1 MRKRLRKKL
10 RRGEFTEYAFD
21 VQYSLEAGTPAAVA
35 EEFLDRFV
43 EHAIEAHNLSC
54 GGGGQGVG
62 WDFLVTKAGRGSP
75 TEEQRRAV
83 DAWLAAQ
90 PEVRSHTVG
99 QFVDAWYGPEDVSV
113 TSPPP
118 DVQGGA

>member
-21 VQYSLEAGTPAAVA
+21 VQYSLKAGMSAAAVD
-35 EEFLDRFV
+35 EFLDRFL
-43 EHAIEAHNLSC
+43 EHAIEAHHLRC

-75 TEEQRRAV
+75 TEEQRSAV

-90 PEVRSHTVG
+90 PEVGSYTVG
-99 QFVDAWYGPEDVSV
+99 HFVDAWYGPEDASV
-113 TSPPP
+113 TSQPT

>member
-21 VQYSLEAGTPAAVA
+21 VQYSLEAGMSAVA
-35 EEFLDRFV
+35 VEEFLDRFL

-54 GGGGQGVG
+54 GGGGQGAG

-75 TEEQRRAV
+75 TEEQRSAV

-90 PEVRSHTVG
+90 PEVRSYTVG
-99 QFVDAWYGPEDVSV
+99 QSVDAWYGPEDTSV
-113 TSPPP
+113 TSPAT